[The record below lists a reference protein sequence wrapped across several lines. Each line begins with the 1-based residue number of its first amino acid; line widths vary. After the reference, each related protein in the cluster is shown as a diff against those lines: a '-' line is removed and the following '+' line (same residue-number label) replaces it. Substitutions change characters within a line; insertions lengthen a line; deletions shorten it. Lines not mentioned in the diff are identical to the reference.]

1 MFEHP
6 KQLRKIYMVSSAV
19 FSAASGAYGW
29 LAPFGAALGL
39 AVNLTEDS
47 KESNIEEFEKAV
59 ETTLERTKERM
70 SSDAKQKI
78 LDELCEM
85 EVDPDSLS

>member
-1 MFEHP
+1 MIEHP

-47 KESNIEEFEKAV
+47 KESPLYNYYK
-59 ETTLERTKERM
+59 
-70 SSDAKQKI
+70 
-78 LDELCEM
+78 
-85 EVDPDSLS
+85 